1 MEHQE
6 ILNLLNEPTIL
17 NSWRENGTCNY
28 IKNRCRLIPVYSS
41 RQKELDAD
49 PKAIQ
54 QIEFAAEL
62 KRNRC

>member
-49 PKAIQ
+49 PK
-54 QIEFAAEL
+54 EFN
-62 KRNRC
+62 K